1 MQPDLLI
8 PEKEENQPE
17 PLAIQEETSSQP
29 LFTPEA
35 AQQPAP
41 APVNEPTPV
50 KPSPTAE
57 KKRAKLNVAAIIL
70 GVIVFFL
77 LLGVAGLGYGVY
89 VLRAE
94 LISTQQQLA
103 ALQGEHGKLQTDYT
117 ALTTENEKLNAE
129 LTQSKADLE
138 KTNADLTTA
147 QADLKKS
154 QDQNSDLNAKID
166 KASKLANVLYS
177 WFTSKSPSDMFKIDT
192 QIKDARDTQLTSLWN
207 KFTNS
212 PSEAKFGDLM
222 IYLAT
227 ALHNGLK

>member
-1 MQPDLLI
+1 MQPDLLT

-17 PLAIQEETSSQP
+17 LLAVQEEMSSQP

-35 AQQPAP
+35 AQPTP

-50 KPSPTAE
+50 IPSPTAE
-57 KKRAKLNVAAIIL
+57 KKRSQLNVAAIVL

-89 VLRAE
+89 VLRTE
-94 LISTQQQLA
+94 LIATQQQLA

-117 ALTTENEKLNAE
+117 ALTTQNEKLSAE

-227 ALHNGLK
+227 ALRNGLK

>member
-8 PEKEENQPE
+8 PEK
-17 PLAIQEETSSQP
+17 EETSSQP

-35 AQQPAP
+35 AQPAP
-41 APVNEPTPV
+41 APVSEPTHV

-57 KKRAKLNVAAIIL
+57 KKRSKLNVAAIVL

-89 VLRAE
+89 VLRTE

-117 ALTTENEKLNAE
+117 ALTAENEKLNAE

-138 KTNADLTTA
+138 KTNADLTMT
-147 QADLKKS
+147 QADLKKL
-154 QDQNSDLNAKID
+154 QDQNNDLNVKID

-177 WFTSKSPSDMFKIDT
+177 WFTSKSASDMFKVDT
-192 QIKDARDTQLTSLWN
+192 RIKDARDTQLTSLWN

-212 PSEAKFGDLM
+212 PSEDKFGDLM

-227 ALHNGLK
+227 ALRNGLK